1 MSRDLTLLLEDILES
16 IESIEAYTRG
26 MEADAFYEDELVQD
40 GVVRRLLVIGEA
52 AKGVPDE
59 ARDKWP
65 EVPWRKMAGMRDI
78 LIHAYWGVNLERV
91 WTVVQEDIPALKKAI
106 EGILDDPA

>member
-52 AKGVPDE
+52 AKGVQT
-59 ARDKWP
+59 RRGTSGRRFLGGR
-65 EVPWRKMAGMRDI
+65 WRGC
-78 LIHAYWGVNLERV
+78 G
-91 WTVVQEDIPALKKAI
+91 TS
-106 EGILDDPA
+106 